1 MSGPLSKKIRGLLNE
16 FDGLTSLEL
25 AEMLG
30 TNKHLVAASIRTM
43 HRRLVYVDRW
53 QPAGINGE
61 MARVWANVPVPK
73 DCPRPEKRK

>member
-1 MSGPLSKKIRGLLNE
+1 MSGPLSKKIRELLDE

-25 AEMLG
+25 AGMLG